1 MSFQGL
7 WKLNIL
13 CSIAFLLT
21 FSLSLFYH
29 LLFLSLSSSFSSS
42 LFSCFTHTVHTRAHS
57 GIPHRRNN
65 YYYESDPGQET
76 TIASSF
82 LLPLPSLPALVPRG
96 PHAEFVRLVLFS
108 PSRVSSYLQLA
119 DGTLDRDTQWFTR
132 TTVPRCVIITA
143 KVGETPLEYWMPRN
157 NSFQDVNHLTC
168 HVGENAREHK
178 ESIAK
183 FF

>member
-1 MSFQGL
+1 ML
-7 WKLNIL
+7 DRI
-13 CSIAFLLT
+13 
-21 FSLSLFYH
+21 SLSLFLP
-29 LLFLSLSSSFSSS
+29 LLLSSSLPIPLFVL

-82 LLPLPSLPALVPRG
+82 LLLLPSLPSLVPRG

-108 PSRVSSYLQLA
+108 PRVSSYLQLA

-143 KVGETPLEYWMPRN
+143 KVGETPLEY
-157 NSFQDVNHLTC
+157 
-168 HVGENAREHK
+168 
-178 ESIAK
+178 
-183 FF
+183 